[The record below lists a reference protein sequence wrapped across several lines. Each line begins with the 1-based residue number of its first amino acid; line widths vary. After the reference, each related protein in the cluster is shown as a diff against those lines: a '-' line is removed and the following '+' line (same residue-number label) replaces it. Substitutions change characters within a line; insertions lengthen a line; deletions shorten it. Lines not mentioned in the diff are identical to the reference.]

1 MTTAHYFQYNQPFKL
16 ESGGQLPGFQLAYH
30 TFGKI
35 NEKRDNVVWIIHA
48 LTANSN
54 PLEWWPGVV
63 GPGEAIDPEKH
74 FIVCANCLGS
84 HYGST
89 SPLSINPGTGRPYY
103 RSVPQFT
110 NRDVVK
116 TFDLLRQFLG
126 IDKINLLTG
135 ASLGGQQC
143 LEWTIMQP
151 ELIENVHL
159 LATNAEHSPW
169 GIAFNESQR
178 MAIEADPTFHEDR
191 DDGGLLGM
199 KTARSIA
206 LLSYRTA
213 VGYNST
219 QARMNGEI
227 DDYRAS
233 SYQRYQGEK
242 LARRFNAY
250 SYWYLS
256 KAMDSHNVGRGRT
269 DTIAAL
275 KSIRSNIVV
284 TGIESDILFPIK
296 EQELLA
302 RHISGAELV
311 RLKSPLGHDGFLTE
325 NEKVSRVF
333 RRII

>member
-1 MTTAHYFQYNQPFKL
+1 MTSNSSPDHDISRIFIPHFAK
-16 ESGGQLPGFQLAYH
+16 
-30 TFGKI
+30 
-35 NEKRDNVVWIIHA
+35 DNIVWIIHA

-54 PLEWWPGVV
+54 PIEWWPGVV

-89 SPLSINPGTGRPYY
+89 SPLSINPLTGDPFF
-103 RSVPQFT
+103 RSFPLIT
-110 NRDVVK
+110 NRDIIRA
-116 TFDLLRQFLG
+116 FDLLRGHLG

-143 LEWTIMQP
+143 LEWSIMNP
-151 ELIENVHL
+151 ELIDNMVL

-178 MAIEADPTFHEDR
+178 MAIEADPSFHQDFPE
-191 DDGGLLGM
+191 GGLRGM

-206 LLSYRTA
+206 LLSYRTSA
-213 VGYNST
+213 GYNST
-219 QARMNGEI
+219 QGRMNGEI

-256 KAMDSHNVGRGRT
+256 KAMDSHNVGRGRE
-269 DTIAAL
+269 DTITAL
-275 KSIRSNIVV
+275 RSVQSDTVIA
-284 TGIESDILFPIK
+284 GIESDILFPIR
-296 EQELLA
+296 EQEFISE
-302 RHISGAELV
+302 HIPGAELV
-311 RLKSPLGHDGFLTE
+311 RLQSPLGHDGFLTE
-325 NEKVSRVF
+325 GKKVSAVF
-333 RRII
+333 RSII